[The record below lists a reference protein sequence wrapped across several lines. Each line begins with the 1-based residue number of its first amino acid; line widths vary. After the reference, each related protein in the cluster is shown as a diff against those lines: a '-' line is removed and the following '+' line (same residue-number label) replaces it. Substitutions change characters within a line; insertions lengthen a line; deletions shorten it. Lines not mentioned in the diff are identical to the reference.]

1 MNEINLL
8 YQSSNPSTH
17 IAIIIKHCEPEVK
30 TIAINLREMKG
41 PYDSVKAFLDD
52 FRLQRFP
59 RFHDDCRQ
67 AFVELK
73 QHYRETAVQFFFR
86 FRYLLEALGRN
97 VEEYWNE
104 YI

>member
-1 MNEINLL
+1 M
-8 YQSSNPSTH
+8 
-17 IAIIIKHCEPEVK
+17 K
-30 TIAINLREMKG
+30 TIAINLREMNG
-41 PYDSVKAFLDD
+41 PYDTVKAFLDD

-73 QHYRETAVQFFFR
+73 QHYCETAVQFFFC

-97 VEEYWNE
+97 VEEYWND
-104 YI
+104 YIQKLAFTQVKAQVRFVEKKGRTV